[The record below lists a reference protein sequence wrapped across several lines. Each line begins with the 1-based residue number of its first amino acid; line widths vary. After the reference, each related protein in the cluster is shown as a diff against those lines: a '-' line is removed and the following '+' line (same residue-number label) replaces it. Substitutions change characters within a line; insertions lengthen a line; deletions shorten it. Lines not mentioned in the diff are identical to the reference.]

1 MSWASVCEL
10 DELVEGQ
17 GRYAEIGG
25 FKLAVFLHEGR
36 VYALDHR
43 CPHAGGN
50 IAGGHVENGRAVC
63 PWHHWA
69 FDLETGQM
77 PGRPLVKVRTYP
89 TRLLKRQGKPTLV
102 QVEVPLP

>member
-1 MSWASVCEL
+1 
-10 DELVEGQ
+10 
-17 GRYAEIGG
+17 
-25 FKLAVFLHEGR
+25 
-36 VYALDHR
+36 
-43 CPHAGGN
+43 
-50 IAGGHVENGRAVC
+50 VENGRAVC